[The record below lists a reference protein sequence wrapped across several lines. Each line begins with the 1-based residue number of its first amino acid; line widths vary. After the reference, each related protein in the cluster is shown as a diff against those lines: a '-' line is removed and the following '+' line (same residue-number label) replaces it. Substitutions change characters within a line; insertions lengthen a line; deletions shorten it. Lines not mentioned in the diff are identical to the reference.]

1 MAEICRNVC
10 SVLYYV
16 RSYKH
21 IEALWF
27 ANTANSLLWWTYV
40 KAFWRA
46 LNSVFGE
53 KIKFKTTLKGRLSQ
67 VLLFLEDKWFPIGS
81 CWTQNGGPESFL
93 SYSVPRNARYH
104 SIFVEITY

>member
-1 MAEICRNVC
+1 MQRSTQVSQFRRAPFAESVSLSC

-53 KIKFKTTLKGRLSQ
+53 KIKFKTTLKGAPSPSYNLPFES
-67 VLLFLEDKWFPIGS
+67 VDFLQCSKEVTLDCDVGQRP
-81 CWTQNGGPESFL
+81 
-93 SYSVPRNARYH
+93 
-104 SIFVEITY
+104 

>member
-1 MAEICRNVC
+1 M
-10 SVLYYV
+10 LYYV

-21 IEALWF
+21 VEALWF

-53 KIKFKTTLKGRLSQ
+53 KIKFKTTLKGKSPARAPSCKHASHLHCFDAPTSQHQALGKKVRVSHCGEHSLSGK
-67 VLLFLEDKWFPIGS
+67 FW
-81 CWTQNGGPESFL
+81 N
-93 SYSVPRNARYH
+93 
-104 SIFVEITY
+104 

>member
-1 MAEICRNVC
+1 MSADSTNFSCCVF

-21 IEALWF
+21 VEALWF

-53 KIKFKTTLKGRLSQ
+53 KIKFKTTLKGENPPLLFSCRLSS
-67 VLLFLEDKWFPIGS
+67 KS
-81 CWTQNGGPESFL
+81 CFH
-93 SYSVPRNARYH
+93 RCA
-104 SIFVEITY
+104 

>member
-1 MAEICRNVC
+1 MQRSTLVFHVRGESVAESVALTC

-53 KIKFKTTLKGRLSQ
+53 KIKFKTTLKGALS
-67 VLLFLEDKWFPIGS
+67 P
-81 CWTQNGGPESFL
+81 
-93 SYSVPRNARYH
+93 SYSSPLEIVTSLIAQHKSLLMVLSARGH
-104 SIFVEITY
+104 RR

>member
-1 MAEICRNVC
+1 MIAVSKLYTVC

-16 RSYKH
+16 RSYRH
-21 IEALWF
+21 VEALWF

-53 KIKFKTTLKGRLSQ
+53 KIKFKTTLKGEPTPSPSIILQ
-67 VLLFLEDKWFPIGS
+67 
-81 CWTQNGGPESFL
+81 TQ
-93 SYSVPRNARYH
+93 H
-104 SIFVEITY
+104 SSASL

>member
-1 MAEICRNVC
+1 MQRSTLVCHSRREPCAETVSLSC

-53 KIKFKTTLKGRLSQ
+53 KIKFKTTLKGAPSPSSNLSHESLVFLGAQ
-67 VLLFLEDKWFPIGS
+67 YKLL
-81 CWTQNGGPESFL
+81 
-93 SYSVPRNARYH
+93 SVVSQRP
-104 SIFVEITY
+104 

>member
-1 MAEICRNVC
+1 M
-10 SVLYYV
+10 LYYV

-53 KIKFKTTLKGRLSQ
+53 KIKFKTTLKGERSDQ
-67 VLLFLEDKWFPIGS
+67 KDTPHLFIWG
-81 CWTQNGGPESFL
+81 
-93 SYSVPRNARYH
+93 
-104 SIFVEITY
+104 

>member
-1 MAEICRNVC
+1 M
-10 SVLYYV
+10 LYYV

-46 LNSVFGE
+46 LNSVFGD
-53 KIKFKTTLKGRLSQ
+53 KIKFKTTLKGAL
-67 VLLFLEDKWFPIGS
+67 P
-81 CWTQNGGPESFL
+81 
-93 SYSVPRNARYH
+93 SVPALLVMDFRILLALFCHNLSLLPVSSTHIETVTAVTCATCNV
-104 SIFVEITY
+104 SECSNVEVSGAS

>member
-1 MAEICRNVC
+1 
-10 SVLYYV
+10 VLYYV

-21 IEALWF
+21 VEALWF

-53 KIKFKTTLKGRLSQ
+53 KIKFKTTLKG
-67 VLLFLEDKWFPIGS
+67 
-81 CWTQNGGPESFL
+81 
-93 SYSVPRNARYH
+93 
-104 SIFVEITY
+104 

>member
-1 MAEICRNVC
+1 M
-10 SVLYYV
+10 LYYV

-53 KIKFKTTLKGRLSQ
+53 KIKFKTTLKGERKASNVALQGIASDISLPYI
-67 VLLFLEDKWFPIGS
+67 VHAEWRCNKAELEII
-81 CWTQNGGPESFL
+81 
-93 SYSVPRNARYH
+93 SYR
-104 SIFVEITY
+104 VE

>member
-1 MAEICRNVC
+1 MGGLHLQLDLLTDALHCC

-16 RSYKH
+16 RSHKH

-27 ANTANSLLWWTYV
+27 ANTANALLWWTYV

-53 KIKFKTTLKGRLSQ
+53 KIQFKTTLKGAHSA
-67 VLLFLEDKWFPIGS
+67 
-81 CWTQNGGPESFL
+81 TPETFCVIAAVCTREPF
-93 SYSVPRNARYH
+93 VPSASH
-104 SIFVEITY
+104 HVALACC

>member
-1 MAEICRNVC
+1 M
-10 SVLYYV
+10 LYYV

-21 IEALWF
+21 VEALWF

-53 KIKFKTTLKGRLSQ
+53 KIKFKTTLKGKKAKPFPVHQS
-67 VLLFLEDKWFPIGS
+67 VLLTKTKKVI
-81 CWTQNGGPESFL
+81 
-93 SYSVPRNARYH
+93 
-104 SIFVEITY
+104 